1 VPWSALLVCT
11 ERVASPLP
19 HVLSLSL
26 HVLLLSRRALSL
38 SLLSAAG
45 FTDNSNNNDS
55 EYARFLAK
63 DAQQAFERT

>member
-1 VPWSALLVCT
+1 
-11 ERVASPLP
+11 
-19 HVLSLSL
+19 VLSLSL

-55 EYARFLAK
+55 EYAGLRAK
-63 DAQQAFERT
+63 DAQQGVRADLSDD